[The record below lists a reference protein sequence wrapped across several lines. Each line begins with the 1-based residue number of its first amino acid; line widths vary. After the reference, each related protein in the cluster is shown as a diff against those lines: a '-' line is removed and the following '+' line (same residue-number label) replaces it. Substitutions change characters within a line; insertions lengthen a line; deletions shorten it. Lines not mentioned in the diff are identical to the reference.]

1 MVKLCTRL
9 QAGNSRQTFAG
20 VRDDREATS
29 GEIARATVE
38 VVATIDSVL
47 EQAAA
52 DETAI
57 QETDIKS
64 ASSLLLYVIWEDFGS
79 GSKREGSFLFEN

>member
-1 MVKLCTRL
+1 MVKLCTRHR
-9 QAGNSRQTFAG
+9 AENSRQTFAG
-20 VRDDREATS
+20 DRDDREETS

-38 VVATIDSVL
+38 AAAATIDSAL
-47 EQAAA
+47 EEAAA
-52 DETAI
+52 DETAM

-79 GSKREGSFLFEN
+79 GSKREGSFLF